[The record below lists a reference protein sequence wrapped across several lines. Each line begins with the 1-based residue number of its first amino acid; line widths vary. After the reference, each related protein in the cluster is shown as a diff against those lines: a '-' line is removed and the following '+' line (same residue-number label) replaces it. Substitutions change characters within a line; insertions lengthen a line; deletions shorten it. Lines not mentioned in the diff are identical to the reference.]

1 MARLVFRDTS
11 NEGWPTSSEVGNTNS
26 TSEFAIPTA
35 KAMGHPTPRIMCN
48 GTRVASSRRRGLATI
63 EFALVL
69 PLLLMLTLGTMEY
82 GWLFLQAHQIT
93 NAAQQGA
100 RIGVLPDRTAA
111 EDEQVVATWMNRA
124 GLADSGYTVAVTTRP
139 LAFPEDGLL
148 LTVSVGVPYANIRLT
163 GFPVPLPSTLKASIS
178 MAKERG

>member
-1 MARLVFRDTS
+1 MARL
-11 NEGWPTSSEVGNTNS
+11 
-26 TSEFAIPTA
+26 TA
-35 KAMGHPTPRIMCN
+35 SPG
-48 GTRVASSRRRGLATI
+48 RRGLATI

-69 PLLLMLTLGTMEY
+69 PLLLMLTLGPMEY
-82 GWLFLQAHQIT
+82 GWMFLQAHKIT

-111 EDEQVVATWMNRA
+111 DVEQVVATLMNRA